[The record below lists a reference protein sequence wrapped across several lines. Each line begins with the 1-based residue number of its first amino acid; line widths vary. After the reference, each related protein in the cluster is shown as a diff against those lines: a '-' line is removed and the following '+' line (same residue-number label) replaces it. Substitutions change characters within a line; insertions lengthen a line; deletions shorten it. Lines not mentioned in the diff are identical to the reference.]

1 MQSLQDMLQ
10 DKRPSEPP
18 QVRALKEYARK
29 HYGIEI
35 QVRTSRSHYLVT
47 VPGAAY
53 AHKVRVDTLAI
64 TEACQLEKRLVIHI
78 GY

>member
-10 DKRPSEPP
+10 DKRPNEPP
-18 QVRALKEYARK
+18 QVQALKAYARE

-53 AHKVRVDTLAI
+53 AHKVRVDTEAI
-64 TEACQLEKRLVIHI
+64 AEACQLEKRLIIHI